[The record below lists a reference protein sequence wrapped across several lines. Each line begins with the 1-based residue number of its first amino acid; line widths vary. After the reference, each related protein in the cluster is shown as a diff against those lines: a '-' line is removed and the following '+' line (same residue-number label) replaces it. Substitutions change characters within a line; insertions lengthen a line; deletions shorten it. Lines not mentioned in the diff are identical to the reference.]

1 MLSFWEK
8 NSFLHYDYIIVG
20 SGIVGL
26 STACSLKEQQPTAR
40 VLVLERGVLPS
51 GASTKNAGFAC
62 IGSPTELLSDLQK
75 MSESDTLSLIELR
88 WRGLRRLR
96 QRLSDEKIGYL
107 ALGSY
112 ELISDKESFCLDHL
126 AYLNQLI
133 YSVIGQRAFSE
144 TPELLLSF
152 GFNRQYVKTLIKNH
166 AEGQL
171 DTGKMMRSLWEYAN
185 SLGVI
190 VTTGAK
196 VQEIIPKN
204 NTVQLVVESNIGQT
218 SITYCAHRQVAI
230 CTNAFA
236 KQFLPDADIRPG
248 RGQVLITKP
257 IEKLPFQGIFHYD
270 EGFYY
275 FRNYE
280 NRIILGGGRNLDF
293 EGETTTDLLT
303 TTNIIDNLIQQL
315 HQIILPNTAFEIDGH
330 WAGIMAFGKDKMPI
344 LQRVDPQI
352 VAGVRLGGMGV
363 AIGSHLG
370 DSLANMLL
378 NA

>member
-1 MLSFWEK
+1 FWEK
-8 NSFLHYDYIIVG
+8 NSFLHYDYIIIG

-26 STACSLKEQQPTAR
+26 STACSLKEQQPTAS

-75 MSESDTLSLIELR
+75 MSESDTLSLLELR
-88 WRGLRRLR
+88 WRGLHRLR

-126 AYLNQLI
+126 TYLNQLI
-133 YSVIGQRAFSE
+133 YPIIGKIAFSE
-144 TPELLLSF
+144 TPELLLPF
-152 GFNRQYVKTLIKNH
+152 GFNRQYVKTLVKNH

-196 VQEIIPKN
+196 VQQIIPQN
-204 NTVQLVVESNIGQT
+204 NTVQLVVESNVGQT
-218 SITYCAHRQVAI
+218 NITYCAHRQVAI

-248 RGQVLITKP
+248 RGQVLVTKP
-257 IEKLPFQGIFHYD
+257 IETLPFQGIFHYD

-280 NRIILGGGRNLDF
+280 NRVILGGGRNLDF
-293 EGETTTDLLT
+293 EGETTTDLHN
-303 TTNIIDNLIQQL
+303 TTNITDNLIQQL
-315 HQIILPNTAFEIDGH
+315 HQIILPNTAFEIDSY

-344 LQRVDPQI
+344 LQRVDAQI
-352 VAGVRLGGMGV
+352 VAAVRLGGMGV
-363 AIGSHLG
+363 AIGS
-370 DSLANMLL
+370 
-378 NA
+378 